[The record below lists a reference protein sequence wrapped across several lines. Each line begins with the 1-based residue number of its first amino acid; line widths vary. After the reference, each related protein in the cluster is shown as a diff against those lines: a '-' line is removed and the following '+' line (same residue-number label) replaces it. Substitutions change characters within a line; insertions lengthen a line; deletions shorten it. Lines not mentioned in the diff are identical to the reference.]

1 MRHSY
6 ASFRSSWLPER
17 DMMFTKGLQTGGET
31 ETSEIIPDGLA
42 GGFVFDS
49 GGEGGVGL
57 ILKQEGQRCL
67 CCI

>member
-1 MRHSY
+1 
-6 ASFRSSWLPER
+6 
-17 DMMFTKGLQTGGET
+17 MFTKGLQTGGET